1 MGRLEGQVE
10 RRRTRLTA
18 SVLAMAFQCALTS
31 LALAEPLTLPDRAG
45 PAAADRPAKV
55 DRTGMPA
62 RPELVEVVWKARAK
76 PTNTLTI
83 NVDGRTIGARNVVK
97 TAEQALRQA
106 FGQVAAT
113 FTPPLRLKIEV
124 TRFDIQRHKN
134 GFTFLIDT
142 IARDART
149 GEILYRDRGESGYEI
164 VAGTD
169 DDGMQKGMSLALRDL
184 AEDASN
190 RMLNREF
197 RKWSDA
203 PTARPKWWLGV
214 GVFGPLVATLNG
226 TWWWSDEWSLAVQVA
241 PVAPRLG
248 ATVAAQREL
257 HRADEL
263 SFGVGV
269 GLGRALA
276 STLVDVCQPTVRS
289 CQLPRAS
296 TWAQVDLHLAWHLGE
311 RRRHRL
317 GLAGIVY
324 YDVQDEL
331 IGDPGQRGVDA
342 SLAFHWQYGF

>member
-1 MGRLEGQVE
+1 MNQRT
-10 RRRTRLTA
+10 TRLA
-18 SVLAMAFQCALTS
+18 ALAMA
-31 LALAEPLTLPDRAG
+31 LACQVAAASMAVAEPLTLPDRGG
-45 PAAADRPAKV
+45 PAAADRAAKV

-62 RPELVEVVWKARAK
+62 RPELVEVVWKARSK
-76 PTNTLTI
+76 PANTLTI
-83 NVDGRTIGARNVVK
+83 NVDGTTIGARNVVK
-97 TAEQALRQA
+97 SAEQALRQA

-113 FTPPLRLKIEV
+113 FTPPLKLKLEV

-142 IARDART
+142 VARDVRS
-149 GEILYRDRGESGYEI
+149 GDILYRDRGEAGYEI
-164 VAGTD
+164 VPGTD

-203 PTARPKWWLGV
+203 PAVRPKWWLGI
-214 GVFGPLVATLNG
+214 GAFGPLVATLNG
-226 TWWWSDEWSLAVQVA
+226 TWWWDEHWSLGVQVA

-248 ATVAAQREL
+248 MTVAAQREL
-257 HRADEL
+257 HRADDL

-296 TWAQVDLHLAWHLGE
+296 TWAQVDLQLAWHLGE
-311 RRRHRL
+311 QRRHRL

-331 IGDPGQRGVDA
+331 VGDPGQRGLDA
-342 SLAFHWQYGF
+342 SLSIHWQYGL